1 METAMQRTNWNYL
14 PLSLLIL
21 TPLALAGC
29 ASEGS
34 VSKADTQASSAM
46 AAADQSK
53 AEADKAMTTAQQALK
68 TAQAAST
75 AAQQASEKA
84 DRMYQRDLHK

>member
-1 METAMQRTNWNYL
+1 MHQTNWNYL

-21 TPLALAGC
+21 TPLVLAGC

-34 VSKADTQASSAM
+34 VSKADTEASSAM
-46 AAADQSK
+46 TAADQSK

-68 TAQAAST
+68 TAQEAS
-75 AAQQASEKA
+75 AKA
-84 DRMYQRDLHK
+84 DRMYQRGLHK